1 MSNAR
6 LPADTADPTPFLVEF
21 MNDVI
26 DTALT
31 IDFLLEAWGV
41 AIAAPL
47 ASSPPSVIVLFN
59 IEHSGVSL
67 YISVVFVF
75 VTVFSCGVTIIVPS
89 GLSSN
94 GSGGLSPSME
104 PSKETFAPSM

>member
-6 LPADTADPTPFLVEF
+6 LPANTADPTPFLIEF
-21 MNDVI
+21 MKDVV

-31 IDFLLEAWGV
+31 TDLLLAVWGV
-41 AIAAPL
+41 AIAAPF
-47 ASSPPSVIVLFN
+47 ASSPPSVIVLFS
-59 IEHSGVSL
+59 IEHSGVNL
-67 YISVVFVF
+67 YMSVVFVF
-75 VTVFSCGVTIIVPS
+75 VTVFSGGVSMIVPS
-89 GLSSN
+89 GLPSR